1 MSHKEADVNLIKL
14 RSITNEMELG
24 MIKNI
29 LDDNRIPYIIR
40 DYGPGGHIR
49 IIGGGS
55 IFGTDVMV
63 DKEDFD
69 RANDLLE
76 SISIE

>member
-1 MSHKEADVNLIKL
+1 MSINKDVNLIKL
-14 RSITNEMELG
+14 RSVSNEMELR
-24 MIKNI
+24 MIKEI
-29 LDDNRIPYIIR
+29 LNDNNIPYIIR
-40 DYGPGGHIR
+40 DYGPGGHMR

-63 DKEDFD
+63 DEDD
-69 RANDLLE
+69 YDKGNNLLE